1 MVKKI
6 YKKKHN
12 KTHRKLRMRGGA
24 FTENEINE
32 LGLLGFN
39 AQQIHT
45 LEQLQNEIPIII
57 NLVRQSTQQ
66 VNPTTNN
73 LFTPQ
78 EIMDTLAEVP
88 QDPEEIHDFLD
99 ESFGSFDENND
110 SINNTTQESLPD
122 ISFGNNNDS
131 SLHLSDL
138 DINEDNS
145 VNTTKESFGG
155 KKNKTRKRV
164 IKRKT
169 RKNKKT
175 RKTKKNKKT
184 RKNYKGGQCYG
195 NGVGANSYDPNFS
208 IYNTRELQLFP
219 YKPTN

>member
-6 YKKKHN
+6 YRKKHN
-12 KTHRKLRMRGGA
+12 KTHRKLRMRGGE

-32 LGLLGFN
+32 LGVLGFN

-78 EIMDTLAEVP
+78 EIMDTLAEIP

-110 SINNTTQESLPD
+110 SMNTTQESISD

-138 DINEDNS
+138 DINEDDS
-145 VNTTKESFGG
+145 VNTTKESLGG

-169 RKNKKT
+169 RKTK
-175 RKTKKNKKT
+175 KTKKTKT
-184 RKNYKGGQCYG
+184 IKKNYKGGQCFG

-208 IYNTRELQLFP
+208 IYNTRALQLFP